1 MGRRK
6 TRPLGRRGGSAPG
19 SRSPKEVVHF
29 CVEGLTEERY
39 LRALLEH
46 RYPEILVP
54 RFLGRRG
61 KGRAWK
67 TSLVNL
73 VRAAKQGERSWQ
85 RSERGQVIWIVA
97 DAAANEVHQA
107 ELQRWLD
114 DAVHHQKPHAIPMK
128 IPTRSR
134 NQSKASGVRPNQER
148 SIPEGSRA
156 SLRDGV
162 ASQMICHATSARS
175 PKSTISNSSIC
186 STSSKLMINHLPSLP
201 SSPSQTAQG
210 VVGDRE
216 GHR

>member
-39 LRALLEH
+39 LRALLDH
-46 RYPEILVP
+46 RYPEIFVP

-114 DAVHHQKPHAIPMK
+114 DAGYHRSALQAVSLEGWFLQHLDEPSRPQTDKEALRCVTEQWPGYAKGREIPGWL
-128 IPTRSR
+128 IDSTDIACARERAFLGNTENAGVWPLPRSS
-134 NQSKASGVRPNQER
+134 QLPALVAYLDQR
-148 SIPEGSRA
+148 SQR
-156 SLRDGV
+156 LRG
-162 ASQMICHATSARS
+162 
-175 PKSTISNSSIC
+175 
-186 STSSKLMINHLPSLP
+186 
-201 SSPSQTAQG
+201 G
-210 VVGDRE
+210 
-216 GHR
+216 